1 MNALVVVATLL
12 LLTTC
17 EPDRKINSMTYLSD
31 FALGR
36 QTDLNETFVE
46 LSKKITIPEIN
57 YTERIGKT
65 YRIYDFTPTFYVID
79 SKQTATTTVMNQVN
93 VSGAT
98 LRINYK
104 FNWEKKQLGASV
116 RGTAEG
122 TFQDHCRR
130 CALRPHQL
138 PQKHSNC

>member
-1 MNALVVVATLL
+1 MVLLLVVLLVAAVSTQ
-12 LLTTC
+12 TD
-17 EPDRKINSMTYLSD
+17 PAINSMTYIND

-36 QTDLNETFVE
+36 QTDLNETFDAIA
-46 LSKKITIPEIN
+46 KKLTIPDIT

-65 YRIYDFTPTFYVID
+65 YRIYDLQPVFYVID
-79 SKQTATTTVMNQVN
+79 SKQTATFTVMNQVN

-98 LRINYK
+98 VRINYK

-122 TFQDHCRR
+122 TSCVR
-130 CALRPHQL
+130 
-138 PQKHSNC
+138 